1 MHRTIYLALAA
12 CTSLAATPAWSL
24 DAPAA
29 PAASPI
35 GRDRAAIDHARVQ
48 RTQQDRVIQNA
59 AREVMRKQGIAGMA
73 IAVTDHGTER
83 FYSFGVADKTSRQP
97 VSNDTLFELGSISKT
112 FTATLATLAQEQ
124 GKLNLADDIGT
135 ALPALEGSRLGKI
148 PMLHLAT
155 HTVGGFPLQ
164 VPDAVQDDR
173 QLMDYFRNW
182 QPQYLPG
189 THRSYANPSIGLLGV
204 IAARALGQPFEQA
217 MQQGLLPDLKLS
229 ATFVSVPQDAQGLY
243 AQGYD
248 RENTP
253 VRVNPGVLADE
264 AYGIKSSSR
273 DLIRFVEANI
283 QASQAQTPLQRAL
296 LAAQTGHFTFGH
308 TTQALAWES
317 YPAPVRLDT
326 LLAGNANEM
335 ALKTQPA
342 QELKPPRAPA
352 PGTWIN
358 KTGSTNGFGG
368 YVAFIPDRQLG
379 VVILANRNY
388 PNAER
393 VRLAYRIL
401 KAIDPSFNR

>member
-35 GRDRAAIDHARVQ
+35 GRDRAAIDHAQVQ

-112 FTATLATLAQEQ
+112 FTATLATWAQEQ
-124 GKLNLADDIGT
+124 GKLRLQDDIGS

-148 PMLHLAT
+148 PVLHLAT
-155 HTVGGFPLQ
+155 HTAGGFPLQ
-164 VPDAVQDDR
+164 MPDAVQDER
-173 QLMDYFRNW
+173 QMMDYFRNW

-189 THRSYANPSIGLLGV
+189 THRNYANPSIGLLGV
-204 IAARALGQPFEQA
+204 IGAHALGQPFDQA
-217 MQQGLLPDLKLS
+217 MQQGLLPALGLT
-229 ATFVSVPQDAQGLY
+229 ATFLKVPQAQQGLY

-248 RENTP
+248 RQNAP
-253 VRVNPGVLADE
+253 VRVNPGVLADQ
-264 AYGIKSSSR
+264 AYGLKSSSR
-273 DLIRFVEANI
+273 DLIRFLEANI
-283 QASQAQTPLQRAL
+283 RASQAQTPLQRAL
-296 LAAQTGHFTFGH
+296 QATHKGYFSFGPA
-308 TTQALAWES
+308 TQALAWES
-317 YPAPVRLDT
+317 YPAPIRLDD
-326 LLAGNANEM
+326 LLAGNAGEM
-335 ALKTQPA
+335 VLKTQSVR
-342 QELKPPRAPA
+342 ELQPPRAPA
-352 PGTWIN
+352 AGTWIN

-388 PNAER
+388 PNADR

-401 KAIDPSFNR
+401 KAVDPSFNR